1 MPVIPAK
8 AGMTGVENR
17 ALTCQAALF
26 APIQPL
32 TPLTKD
38 DRRKSFNIVGQS
50 GEMIAC
56 PT

>member
-1 MPVIPAK
+1 MSVIPAK
-8 AGMTGVENR
+8 AGIQGVENR
-17 ALTCQAALF
+17 ALTCQADLF

-32 TPLTKD
+32 IPLTKD
-38 DRRKSFNIVGQS
+38 DRRKSFKIVGQS